1 MQMCEKHQKTYT
13 NFTNLP
19 RMETN
24 IVVLDCQKMFVEG
37 LDAYFKLYE
46 KEFKISN
53 SVCSAEELQKAIQ
66 VDEFDILILELNIP
80 DQDGLSLIQ
89 NLRKE
94 KPEIKILVLSSY
106 TDSKLVR
113 NTMINGADGYV
124 AKKSTFRELI
134 YALKEINDGHTYIG
148 EGLRTSPAVYSKE
161 EKPSEMKIEYND
173 TFTLK
178 QKLTKREQEILELIT
193 QGKSNKHIGKELY
206 ISFQTVGVH
215 RKNIMKKLG
224 IRNTVT
230 LIKFA
235 LENHLV

>member
-1 MQMCEKHQKTYT
+1 
-13 NFTNLP
+13 
-19 RMETN
+19 METN

-37 LDAYFKLYE
+37 LDAYFNLYE
-46 KEFKISN
+46 KNFKILN
-53 SVCSAEELQKAIQ
+53 QICSAEELQKAIL
-66 VDEFDILILELNIP
+66 VEEFDILILELSIP

-89 NLRKE
+89 HIRKE

-113 NTMINGADGYV
+113 NAMINGADAYV
-124 AKKSTFRELI
+124 AKKSTFRELV
-134 YALKEINDGHTYIG
+134 YAIEEVKEGNTYIG
-148 EGLRTSPAVYSKE
+148 DGLRTSPAAFKKKE
-161 EKPSEMKIEYND
+161 NPVKIKREYND

-224 IRNTVT
+224 IRNTVS

>member
-1 MQMCEKHQKTYT
+1 
-13 NFTNLP
+13 
-19 RMETN
+19 METN

-37 LDAYFKLYE
+37 LDAYFSIHAKS
-46 KEFKISN
+46 FKITSQ
-53 SVCSAEELQKAIQ
+53 VCSAEDLKTTTEK
-66 VDEFDILILELNIP
+66 DKFDILIMELNIP
-80 DQDGLSLIQ
+80 DHDGLSLIQ
-89 NLRKE
+89 DMRKE
-94 KPEIKILVLSSY
+94 IPEIKILVLSSY

-113 NTMINGADGYV
+113 NAMINGADGYV
-124 AKKSTFRELI
+124 AKKSTFREL
-134 YALKEINDGHTYIG
+134 LFGLEEIIEGHTYIG
-148 EGLRTSPAVYSKE
+148 DGLRTSPAAYKKKE
-161 EKPSEMKIEYND
+161 NPVEVKREYND

-224 IRNTVT
+224 IRNTVS

>member
-1 MQMCEKHQKTYT
+1 MFSNIKKTYT
-13 NFTNLP
+13 NFTNQP
-19 RMETN
+19 RMDTN

-37 LDAYFKLYE
+37 LDAYFNLYQ
-46 KEFKISN
+46 KKYKILN
-53 SVCSAEELQKAIQ
+53 QVCSAEELQKAILE
-66 VDEFDILILELNIP
+66 DEFEILIMELNIP

-89 NLRKE
+89 NLRNE
-94 KPEIKILVLSSY
+94 NPEMKILVLSSY
-106 TDSKLVR
+106 TESKLVR
-113 NTMINGADGYV
+113 NAMINGADGYV
-124 AKKSTFRELI
+124 AKKSTFRELN
-134 YALKEINDGHTYIG
+134 YALEEINDGNTYIG
-148 EGLRTSPAVYSKE
+148 DGLRTSPAAFKKK
-161 EKPSEMKIEYND
+161 EKPVILKSEYND

-224 IRNTVT
+224 IRNTVS

>member
-1 MQMCEKHQKTYT
+1 
-13 NFTNLP
+13 
-19 RMETN
+19 METN

-46 KEFKISN
+46 KKYKISN
-53 SVCSAEELQKAIQ
+53 QVCSAEELQKAIL
-66 VDEFDILILELNIP
+66 VDEFDILIMELNIP

-89 NLRKE
+89 HLRKE
-94 KPEIKILVLSSY
+94 NPGIKILVLSSY

-113 NTMINGADGYV
+113 NAMINGADGFV
-124 AKKSTFRELI
+124 DKKSTFRELL
-134 YALKEINDGHTYIG
+134 YALEEIKEGNTYIG
-148 EGLRTSPAVYSKE
+148 DGLRTSPAAFKKKVEPTVVKS
-161 EKPSEMKIEYND
+161 EYND

-224 IRNTVT
+224 IRNTVS

>member
-1 MQMCEKHQKTYT
+1 
-13 NFTNLP
+13 
-19 RMETN
+19 METN

-37 LDAYFKLYE
+37 LDAYFNLYE
-46 KEFKISN
+46 KRCKIIN
-53 SVCSAEELQKAIQ
+53 RVCSAEELQKAIA
-66 VDEFDILILELNIP
+66 VDEFDILIMELNIP
-80 DQDGLSLIQ
+80 DQDGLNLIQ
-89 NLRKE
+89 SLRSE
-94 KPEIKILVLSSY
+94 KPEMKILVLSSY

-113 NTMINGADGYV
+113 NAMINGADGYV
-124 AKKSTFRELI
+124 AKKSSFRELM
-134 YALKEINDGHTYIG
+134 YALEEISEGNTYIG
-148 EGLRTSPAVYSKE
+148 DGLRTSPAAFKNEPPPV
-161 EKPSEMKIEYND
+161 KIKSEYND

-224 IRNTVT
+224 IRNTVS

>member
-1 MQMCEKHQKTYT
+1 
-13 NFTNLP
+13 
-19 RMETN
+19 METN

-37 LDAYFKLYE
+37 LDAFFNLYE
-46 KEFKISN
+46 KKYKIIN
-53 SVCSAEELQKAIQ
+53 QVCSAEELQKAIL
-66 VDEFDILILELNIP
+66 VDEFDILIMELNIP

-89 NLRKE
+89 HSRKE
-94 KPEIKILVLSSY
+94 NPEIKILVLSSY

-113 NTMINGADGYV
+113 NAMINGADGYV
-124 AKKSTFRELI
+124 AKKSTFRELM
-134 YALKEINDGHTYIG
+134 YALEEIKEGNTYIG
-148 EGLRTSPAVYSKE
+148 DGLRTSPAAFTKKK
-161 EKPSEMKIEYND
+161 EKPVEIKSKYND

-224 IRNTVT
+224 IRNTVS

>member
-1 MQMCEKHQKTYT
+1 MD
-13 NFTNLP
+13 
-19 RMETN
+19 TN

-37 LDAYFKLYE
+37 LDAYFNLNK
-46 KEFKISN
+46 KRFKICN

-66 VDEFDILILELNIP
+66 VDEFDILIMELNIP

-89 NLRKE
+89 NLRKD

-113 NTMINGADGYV
+113 NAMINGADGYV
-124 AKKSTFRELI
+124 AKKSTFQELN
-134 YALKEINDGHTYIG
+134 YALTEVLDGNTYIG
-148 EGLRTSPAVYSKE
+148 DGLRTSPAAFKTE
-161 EKPSEMKIEYND
+161 EKPVEVKREYND

-224 IRNTVT
+224 IRNTVS

>member
-1 MQMCEKHQKTYT
+1 
-13 NFTNLP
+13 
-19 RMETN
+19 METN

-37 LDAYFKLYE
+37 LDAYFNLYE
-46 KEFKISN
+46 KRYKIRN
-53 SVCSAEELQKAIQ
+53 QVCSAEELQKAIL
-66 VDEFDILILELNIP
+66 VDEFDILIMELNIP

-89 NLRKE
+89 HSRKE
-94 KPEIKILVLSSY
+94 NPEIKILVLSSY

-113 NTMINGADGYV
+113 NAMINGADGFV

-134 YALKEINDGHTYIG
+134 YALEEIKEGNTYIG
-148 EGLRTSPAVYSKE
+148 DGLRTSPAAFKKE
-161 EKPSEMKIEYND
+161 VKSDKIKSEYND

-193 QGKSNKHIGKELY
+193 QGKSNKHIGKELF

-224 IRNTVT
+224 IRNTVS

>member
-1 MQMCEKHQKTYT
+1 
-13 NFTNLP
+13 
-19 RMETN
+19 METN

-37 LDAYFKLYE
+37 LDAYFKLYQ
-46 KEFKISN
+46 KKCNIS
-53 SVCSAEELQKAIQ
+53 SQVCSAQELQEAISK
-66 VDEFDILILELNIP
+66 DEFDVLIMELNIP
-80 DQDGLSLIQ
+80 DQDGLNLIQ
-89 NLRKE
+89 HMRKE

-113 NTMINGADGYV
+113 NAMINGADGYV
-124 AKKSTFRELI
+124 AKKSTFSELN
-134 YALKEINDGHTYIG
+134 YALNELLEGHTYIG
-148 EGLRTSPAVYSKE
+148 DGLRTSPAAIRKKE
-161 EKPSEMKIEYND
+161 KAVETPREYND

-193 QGKSNKHIGKELY
+193 QGKSNKHIGKELF

-224 IRNTVT
+224 IRNTVS

>member
-1 MQMCEKHQKTYT
+1 MDA
-13 NFTNLP
+13 
-19 RMETN
+19 N

-37 LDAYFKLYE
+37 LDAYFRLNNNH
-46 KEFKISN
+46 FKISN
-53 SVCSAEELQKAIQ
+53 SVCSAEELRKAIQ
-66 VDEFDILILELNIP
+66 NEEFEILIMELNIP

-113 NTMINGADGYV
+113 NAMIKGADGYV
-124 AKKSTFRELI
+124 AKKSSFREL
-134 YALKEINDGHTYIG
+134 LFGLQEIMEGNTFIG
-148 EGLRTSPAVYSKE
+148 DGLRTSPAAYNKE
-161 EKPSEMKIEYND
+161 KNPVQIQREYND

-193 QGKSNKHIGKELY
+193 QGKSNKHIGQELF

-224 IRNTVT
+224 IRNTVS

>member
-1 MQMCEKHQKTYT
+1 
-13 NFTNLP
+13 
-19 RMETN
+19 METN

-37 LDAYFKLYE
+37 LDAYFKLNE
-46 KEFKISN
+46 KTFKIIN
-53 SVCSAEELQKAIQ
+53 QVCSAEELQKAILE
-66 VDEFDILILELNIP
+66 DEFDVLIMELNIP
-80 DQDGLSLIQ
+80 DQDGLSLIRQ
-89 NLRKE
+89 IRQENT
-94 KPEIKILVLSSY
+94 EIKILVLSSY

-113 NTMINGADGYV
+113 NAMINGADGFV
-124 AKKSTFRELI
+124 DKKSTFGELI
-134 YALKEINDGHTYIG
+134 YALQEINEGSTYIG
-148 EGLRTSPAVYSKE
+148 DGLRTSPAAFKAKE
-161 EKPSEMKIEYND
+161 KIVETKSEYND

-224 IRNTVT
+224 IRNTVS

>member
-1 MQMCEKHQKTYT
+1 
-13 NFTNLP
+13 
-19 RMETN
+19 MEAN

-37 LDAYFKLYE
+37 LDAYFNLYE
-46 KEFKISN
+46 KRFKIKDR
-53 SVCSAEELQKAIQ
+53 VCSAEELQKAIL
-66 VDEFDILILELNIP
+66 DEEFDILIMELNIP
-80 DQDGLSLIQ
+80 DQDGLSIIQ
-89 NLRKE
+89 QSRSE
-94 KPEIKILVLSSY
+94 YPEIKILVLSSY

-113 NTMINGADGYV
+113 NAMINGADGFV
-124 AKKSTFRELI
+124 AKKSTFQELMF
-134 YALKEINDGHTYIG
+134 ALEEIMEGNTYIG
-148 EGLRTSPAVYSKE
+148 DGLRTSPAAYKKDA
-161 EKPSEMKIEYND
+161 KPAKIKSEYND

-193 QGKSNKHIGKELY
+193 QGKSNKHIGKELF

-224 IRNTVT
+224 IRNTVS

>member
-1 MQMCEKHQKTYT
+1 
-13 NFTNLP
+13 
-19 RMETN
+19 
-24 IVVLDCQKMFVEG
+24 MFVEG

-46 KEFKISN
+46 KTYNIVN
-53 SVCSAEELQKAIQ
+53 QVCSAEELQNAILE
-66 VDEFDILILELNIP
+66 DEFDVLIMELNIP

-89 NLRKE
+89 HLRKDN
-94 KPEIKILVLSSY
+94 PEMKILVLSSY

-113 NTMINGADGYV
+113 NAMINGADGFV

-134 YALKEINDGHTYIG
+134 YALQEILEGSTYIG
-148 EGLRTSPAVYSKE
+148 DGLRTSPAAFKKKE
-161 EKPSEMKIEYND
+161 NVVETKSEYND

-224 IRNTVT
+224 IRNTVS

>member
-1 MQMCEKHQKTYT
+1 
-13 NFTNLP
+13 
-19 RMETN
+19 MEAN

-46 KEFKISN
+46 KTYNIVN
-53 SVCSAEELQKAIQ
+53 QVCSAEELQNAILE
-66 VDEFDILILELNIP
+66 DEFDVLIMELNIP

-89 NLRKE
+89 HLRKDN
-94 KPEIKILVLSSY
+94 PEMKILVLSSY

-113 NTMINGADGYV
+113 NAMINGADGFV

-134 YALKEINDGHTYIG
+134 YALQEILEGSTYIG
-148 EGLRTSPAVYSKE
+148 DGLRTSPAAFKKKE
-161 EKPSEMKIEYND
+161 NVVETKSEYND

-224 IRNTVT
+224 IRNTVS